1 MSKNGS
7 VKINVPKI
15 VHETIDGETV
25 ILNLDNGNY
34 YSLLGVGADIWRCIE
49 QGDSV
54 KEIIEKIR
62 RVYECEGIDP
72 DAAVNEF
79 VSELLKE
86 TLTVPGNS
94 ATSAGGQRSFAPGE
108 ADFHKKKKRFQAP
121 VLNKYSDM
129 QDLLLL
135 DPIHEVD
142 EEAGWPAKKPDP
154 IHEGDEEVRWPTNK
168 PDLTKR

>member
-1 MSKNGS
+1 MSRNGRIR
-7 VKINVPKI
+7 INVPKV

-34 YSLLGVGADIWRCIE
+34 YSLVGVGADIWGFIE
-49 QGDSV
+49 HGAPP

-62 RVYECEGIDP
+62 GVYECDGADIE
-72 DAAVNEF
+72 ATVNGF
-79 VSELLKE
+79 ISELLKE
-86 TLTVPGNS
+86 GLTVPNN
-94 ATSAGGQRSFAPGE
+94 AETPAAGHRSLEEEKIDSTGR
-108 ADFHKKKKRFQAP
+108 KKPFDAP

-142 EEAGWPAKKPDP
+142 EEAGWP
-154 IHEGDEEVRWPTNK
+154 TNK
-168 PDLTKR
+168 PDLTNR